1 MNCSK
6 ARKWLL
12 LEDAGELPDDRR
24 ARLHAHLRRCA
35 ECRNFAASLHDLRG
49 NYSAD
54 RAAPATPAPT
64 LTAILAAARDFAPA
78 RERAEPVRRLW
89 WTPPRALAA
98 VAALFLFFSALAVGL
113 WRQRASGAPATLGDT
128 TIRKAVEMA
137 VAAIESEWSA
147 IESDLA
153 MARMEIGDWIEASK
167 ETSSERSGAYDE
179 KGAGT

>member
-12 LEDAGELPDDRR
+12 LDDAGELPGDRR
-24 ARLHAHLRRCA
+24 ARLDAHLRRCA
-35 ECRNFAASLHDLRG
+35 ECRTFAASLQDLRG
-49 NYSAD
+49 QYSAD
-54 RAAPATPAPT
+54 SAAPATPAPT
-64 LTAILAAARDFAPA
+64 LSAILAAARDFAPA
-78 RERAEPVRRLW
+78 RRRAEPVRRLW

-98 VAALFLFFSALAVGL
+98 VAALFLFFSALAAGL
-113 WRQRASGAPATLGDT
+113 WRQRMTGAAATLTDA
-128 TIRKAVEMA
+128 TIREAVSTA

-153 MARMEIGDWIEASK
+153 MVRIEIGDWLDAANEPTA
-167 ETSSERSGAYDE
+167 ERPGAYGE